1 MESLCK
7 FPKFV
12 DLKLK
17 NLIKNVIDIINLS
30 WFINIDF
37 HDLKNVLE
45 NGQNTF
51 IGYAKTSG
59 SDKVKKAVDEVVSDE
74 MRLIN
79 FYSYYCSLFH

>member
-1 MESLCK
+1 MKSKNHSNSYSLVSNQQILETYK
-7 FPKFV
+7 DFPLNMAMQMADK
-12 DLKLK
+12 KLK

-51 IGYAKTSG
+51 IGYAKTKWVWQS
-59 SDKVKKAVDEVVSDE
+59 
-74 MRLIN
+74 
-79 FYSYYCSLFH
+79 